1 MKTKPTALIFIFSLI
16 LNVVF
21 IGIFAAQMIPV
32 FNRDRSAGEHMKP
45 LFLQLDLTA
54 EQMARFKSHRDTF
67 KKELREMRKTVGK
80 KQLELIDLLAASP
93 LDEQALNMKQEEIR
107 HLQAAI
113 QDRVINHLLQE
124 SALLNPEQHTRFFQL
139 VKERIESRVQARP
152 PFMRSSER
160 CRPGEGDNE

>member
-1 MKTKPTALIFIFSLI
+1 MKAKPTALIFIFSLI

-21 IGIFAAQMIPV
+21 IGIFAAHTIPI
-32 FNRDRSAGEHMKP
+32 FNRDRNAGELMKP

-54 EQMARFKSHRDTF
+54 DQLAQFKSHRDKF
-67 KKELREMRKTVGK
+67 KKELREMRQTVGK

-93 LDEQALNMKQEEIR
+93 PDERAVKKKQEEIR
-107 HLQAAI
+107 RLQAAI

-124 SALLNPEQHTRFFQL
+124 SAILNRKQRTRFFRL
-139 VKERIESRVQARP
+139 VKERIESRVQACP
-152 PFMRSSER
+152 PLVRSSER